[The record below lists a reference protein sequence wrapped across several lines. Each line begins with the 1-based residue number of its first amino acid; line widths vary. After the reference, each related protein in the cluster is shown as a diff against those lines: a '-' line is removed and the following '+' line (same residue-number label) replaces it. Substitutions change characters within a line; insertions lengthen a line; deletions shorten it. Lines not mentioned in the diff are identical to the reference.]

1 MIANRI
7 RNRALAHSAI
17 VLLAMLTTLVPKTS
31 AQSAVASPTYAQ
43 PTLPGKGGAGPITDA
58 PHNFA
63 DQAFVN
69 PVLERDTG
77 DFQLA
82 QLAQL
87 AQDKSQSDDVKQFGQ
102 KVLANS
108 DRTR

>member
-82 QLAQL
+82 QLAQ
-87 AQDKSQSDDVKQFGQ
+87 DKTQSDDVKQLGQ